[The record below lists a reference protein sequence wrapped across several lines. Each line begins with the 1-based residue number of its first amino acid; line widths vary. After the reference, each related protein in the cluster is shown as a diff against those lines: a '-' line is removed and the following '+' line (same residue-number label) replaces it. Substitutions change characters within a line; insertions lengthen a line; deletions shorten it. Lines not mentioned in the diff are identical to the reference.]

1 MLKLTRVED
10 GKPPHDRS
18 WKECFAQLRGTV
30 LSTWDAAALDDA
42 EYTGAEVVPT
52 FLNLADAS
60 IKMVSVDTHVADA
73 VVC

>member
-1 MLKLTRVED
+1 MLTHHED

-18 WKECFAQLRGTV
+18 WKECFGQLRGTV
-30 LSTWDAAALDDA
+30 LSMWDAAALDDA

-60 IKMVSVDTHVADA
+60 IKMVKCERALEPI
-73 VVC
+73 VC